1 MADNIVLYC
10 ENLPTEGMETL
21 ISELCPP
28 ELELRFLHPVKNGK
42 KGDFEDADYILASI
56 CKIGQNEI
64 DRAKNLKL
72 IHVPATG
79 YNHVDLA
86 YAKSKGIPVCN
97 SAGENASTTAE
108 FTIALMLACMRR
120 LCMIDRRCK
129 QGEWHSWTWR
139 HDQYELRD
147 KTIGIVGGGTI
158 GRMVLQRLQGWDCK
172 KFLYFD
178 PYPMPKELE
187 EKLHCERVD
196 LDTLL
201 KESDVVSLHCPLTPQ
216 TRGMIGEAQFALMK
230 PNAIIVNEARGA
242 VIDDKALVRAL
253 EEGRIWGAAIDTWEK
268 EPLDPEDPLVKMEK
282 CITTSHL
289 GAATRET
296 VIRCFSVGYDNIL
309 RKMRGEDLVNQV
321 NK

>member
-10 ENLPTEGMETL
+10 EKLPTEGMETL
-21 ISELCPP
+21 IAELCPP
-28 ELELRFLHPVKNGK
+28 ELDLRFLHPVKNGR
-42 KGDFEDADYILASI
+42 KGDFEDADYLLASI
-56 CKIGQNEI
+56 CKIGREEI
-64 DRAKNLKL
+64 DRAKKLKL

-79 YNHVDLA
+79 YNHVDLD
-86 YAKSKGIPVCN
+86 YARSKGIPVCN

-120 LCMIDRRCK
+120 LSMIDSRCK
-129 QGEWHSWTWR
+129 KGEWHSWTWR

-147 KTIGIVGGGTI
+147 KTIGIVGGGAI

-172 KFLYFD
+172 RFLYYD
-178 PYPMPKELE
+178 PYPMPRELE
-187 EKLHCERVD
+187 EKLRCERVD
-196 LDTLL
+196 LETLL
-201 KESDVVSLHCPLTPQ
+201 RESDVVSLHCPLTPE
-216 TRGMIGEAQFALMK
+216 TRGMMGEEQFRLMK

-242 VIDDKALVRAL
+242 VIDDKALVKAL
-253 EEGRIWGAAIDTWEK
+253 REGWIWGAAIDTWEK

-296 VIRCFSVGYDNIL
+296 VVRCFSVGYDNIL
-309 RKMRGEDLVNQV
+309 RRMRGEELVNKV
-321 NK
+321 N

>member
-1 MADNIVLYC
+1 MADNVVLYC
-10 ENLPTEGMETL
+10 EKLPTEGMETL

-28 ELELRFLHPVKNGK
+28 ELDLRFLYPVKNGK

-56 CKIGQNEI
+56 CKIGKNEI
-64 DRAKNLKL
+64 DRANNLKL

-120 LCMIDRRCK
+120 LSMIDSRCK
-129 QGEWHSWTWR
+129 KGEWHSWTWR
-139 HDQYELRD
+139 HDSYELRD
-147 KTIGIVGGGTI
+147 KTIGIVGGGAI
-158 GRMVLQRLQGWDCK
+158 GRMVLRRLQGWDCK
-172 KFLYFD
+172 RFLYYD

-187 EKLHCERVD
+187 QELHCELVD

-201 KESDVVSLHCPLTPQ
+201 KESDVVSLHCPLTPE
-216 TRGMIGEAQFALMK
+216 TRGMIGEAQFDLMK

-253 EEGRIWGAAIDTWEK
+253 EEGKIWGAAIDTWEK
-268 EPLDPEDPLVKMEK
+268 EPLDPNDPLVKMEK

-296 VIRCFSVGYDNIL
+296 VVRCFSVGYNNIL
-309 RKMRGEDLVNQV
+309 RQLHGEPLINQV